1 MLASYTTPLLR
12 VLLFATFLVAAAC
25 QTAPPVQE
33 MSDARQAIMAARNA
47 GAAEKAP
54 EDLRAAEEHEQEA
67 KDLLSQKAYI
77 RARRQAILARSRAL
91 DALRRSKIESDADN

>member
-12 VLLFATFLVAAAC
+12 VLLFATFLAAAAC

>member
-1 MLASYTTPLLR
+1 MLARYTTPFLR
-12 VLLFATFLVAAAC
+12 VLLYATFLVAAAC

-33 MSDARQAIMAARNA
+33 MSDARQAIMAAREA
-47 GAAEKAP
+47 GAAEKAAD
-54 EDLRAAEEHEQEA
+54 DLNAAEEHEQAA

-91 DALRRSKIESDADN
+91 DALRRSKIESGADN

>member
-1 MLASYTTPLLR
+1 MLARYTTPFLR
-12 VLLFATFLVAAAC
+12 VLLLATLLSAAAC

-33 MSDARQAIMAARNA
+33 MSDARQAIMAAREA

-54 EDLRAAEEHEQEA
+54 DDLRAAEEHEQAA

-77 RARRQAILARSRAL
+77 RARRHAVLAKSRAL
-91 DALRRSKIESDADN
+91 DALRRSKVESGSDQ

>member
-1 MLASYTTPLLR
+1 MLARYTTPFLR
-12 VLLFATFLVAAAC
+12 VLLFATFAVAAAC

-33 MSDARQAIMAARNA
+33 MSDARQAIMAAREA

-54 EDLRAAEEHEQEA
+54 DDLRAAEEHEQTA

-77 RARRQAILARSRAL
+77 RARRQAVLARSRAL
-91 DALRRSKIESDADN
+91 DALRRSKTEPDTSN